1 MITSNKLN
9 MGFFSVSD
17 WFLDYL
23 SLSISSASELE
34 WSLMSFA
41 TPDSTSRSF
50 HLRGRG
56 FKKQKMARRV
66 GGRGGG
72 GGDYLRKAI
81 ILNIS
86 VLGGDYSR

>member
-56 FKKQKMARRV
+56 FKKEKMARRV

-72 GGDYLRKAI
+72 GRRLFEEGDYFKYFCLK
-81 ILNIS
+81 
-86 VLGGDYSR
+86 G

>member
-34 WSLMSFA
+34 WSLMSFV

-56 FKKQKMARRV
+56 FKKEKMARRV
-66 GGRGGG
+66 GGR

>member
-1 MITSNKLN
+1 MAGTVNVCCLDLTSAFLVLQ
-9 MGFFSVSD
+9 S

-50 HLRGRG
+50 QLTGRG
-56 FKKQKMARRV
+56 FKKEKMERRV
-66 GGRGGG
+66 VGGG
-72 GGDYLRKAI
+72 GGGFICGRRLF
-81 ILNIS
+81 
-86 VLGGDYSR
+86 

>member
-1 MITSNKLN
+1 

-56 FKKQKMARRV
+56 FKKEKMARRV

-72 GGDYLRKAI
+72 RRLFEEGDYFKYFCLK
-81 ILNIS
+81 
-86 VLGGDYSR
+86 G

>member
-1 MITSNKLN
+1 MLPS
-9 MGFFSVSD
+9 

-23 SLSISSASELE
+23 SLPISSASELE

-50 HLRGRG
+50 HLTGRG
-56 FKKQKMARRV
+56 FKKEKMARRV
-66 GGRGGG
+66 GGRG

-86 VLGGDYSR
+86 ILGGDYSR